1 MALSTTVKEAMY
13 SQQTELIAIF
23 LLTVTHP
30 DLPEQV
36 LGGGSAGTFRF
47 ARARNDI
54 VSNGDTF
61 YALPFDLRL
70 PIESHEEQAKIILA
84 LEGPSADL
92 INILRGLVEAP
103 EILIELVLANA
114 LNDIEDVW
122 LEGKWR
128 NIQWNKDSISGEVRW
143 DDLQDLPY
151 PADIFD
157 NIRFPGLF

>member
-1 MALSTTVKEAMY
+1 MALSTAIKEAMY

-23 LLTVTHP
+23 LLTVTHA

-36 LGGGSAGTFRF
+36 LGGGDAGTFRF
-47 ARARNDI
+47 ARARDDF
-54 VSNGDTF
+54 VSRTKTF
-61 YALPFDLRL
+61 FALPFDIRL

-84 LEGPSADL
+84 LEGPNADL
-92 INILRGLVEAP
+92 INTLRGLVEAP
-103 EILIELVLANA
+103 EILIELVLASD
-114 LNDIEDVW
+114 LTTVEDVW

-128 NIQWNKDSISGEVRW
+128 NIQWNATDISGEVRW

-151 PADIFD
+151 PADVFD